1 MYLVMVE
8 AVGIGFWFVFLFLS
22 CNVDKIKSF
31 GLLTTHLVEFLLCT
45 FFFKIFKKKFFYIHF
60 QPLHSTNCKELLP
73 PEGIS
78 AAASLF
84 TLIVESELQGNP

>member
-1 MYLVMVE
+1 M
-8 AVGIGFWFVFLFLS
+8 
-22 CNVDKIKSF
+22 NP
-31 GLLTTHLVEFLLCT
+31 
-45 FFFKIFKKKFFYIHF
+45 FFFNFILYFFKIHF

-78 AAASLF
+78 AAANLF